1 MYVIGLIIA
10 IVIIVAVL
18 LAICIAIKKSK
29 VKKQK
34 AKKTQ
39 KETNV
44 DTDYYAKTVERG
56 LVDTAKRAAP
66 KNAAR
71 VGKDLNKKPDPK
83 K

>member
-1 MYVIGLIIA
+1 MCVTQCQAGQTLVGTFCQVVANKSTPVYVIGLIIA
-10 IVIIVAVL
+10 IAIIVAAL
-18 LAICIAIKKSK
+18 MAICIAIKRSK

-56 LVDTAKRAAP
+56 
-66 KNAAR
+66 
-71 VGKDLNKKPDPK
+71 
-83 K
+83 